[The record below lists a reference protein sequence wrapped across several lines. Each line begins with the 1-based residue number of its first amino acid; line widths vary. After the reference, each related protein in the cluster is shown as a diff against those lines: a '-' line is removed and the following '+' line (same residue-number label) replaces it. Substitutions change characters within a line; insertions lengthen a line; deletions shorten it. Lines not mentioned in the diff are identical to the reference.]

1 MSTLN
6 YRTPELPWA
15 NNKQGELFRNILL
28 MFLAV
33 TLVLGV
39 AVPNITLPEIKREKL
54 EKLPPQLAKVIK
66 RKKEK
71 PKPKPVVK
79 AKVQEKKIE
88 KKVEVKKE
96 IVKPKP
102 KPKVIAKARP
112 KPKPK
117 PKTVA
122 KKKHTPEQRKA
133 AKAKAKKMIANFA
146 NDLADMQSM
155 VDMSS
160 LGMDNSLLNNAG
172 MAETSVG
179 TVIDQTAV
187 NRVGGVDESQLTR
200 ATGAEQ
206 LASAS
211 RSVTE
216 VKALPKEALA
226 SADVPD
232 QKLAGMARTQMQ
244 IRRVFERNQSRFNR
258 IYRKALRSNPA
269 LEGTVILDITIA
281 SSGEVSD
288 CIIKS
293 SDLQDAKVERRMT
306 STCKMLAFDEAVKE
320 DVFEMPLT
328 FAP

>member
-1 MSTLN
+1 MSTLT

-28 MFLAV
+28 IFLTV

-39 AVPNITLPEIKREKL
+39 AVPNISLPEIKREKL

-71 PKPKPVVK
+71 PKPKPIVK
-79 AKVQEKKIE
+79 AKIKEKKIE

-96 IVKPKP
+96 VVKPKP
-102 KPKVIAKARP
+102 KVVAKVRP

-117 PKTVA
+117 PKAVV

-133 AKAKAKKMIANFA
+133 AKAKAKKLIANFA
-146 NDLADMQSM
+146 SDLADMQSM
-155 VDMSS
+155 VDMSTLS
-160 LGMDNSLLNNAG
+160 VDSSVLNNAG
-172 MAETSVG
+172 MAATSVG
-179 TVIDQTAV
+179 TVIDQAAV
-187 NRVGGVDESQLTR
+187 SRVSGVDESQLTR

-206 LASAS
+206 LAVAS

-226 SADVPD
+226 SAAVPD

-269 LEGTVILDITIA
+269 LEGTVILDVTIA

-288 CIIKS
+288 CIVKS